1 MMSSWKRTEVRR
13 GREYLVQPISA
24 ASAQKEYIC
33 PGCGGMVPPG
43 VAHVVVW
50 RADGVL
56 GDEADLAS
64 RRHWHNHC
72 WSIA

>member
-1 MMSSWKRTEVRR
+1 MTSWRHTEFRR
-13 GREYLVQPISA
+13 GHEYTVQPISA
-24 ASAQKEYIC
+24 ASAQKEYVC
-33 PGCGGMVPPG
+33 PGCGGTVLPG

-56 GDEADLAS
+56 GDDADLAS

>member
-1 MMSSWKRTEVRR
+1 MAV
-13 GREYLVQPISA
+13 L
-24 ASAQKEYIC
+24 
-33 PGCGGMVPPG
+33 PG

-56 GDEADLAS
+56 GDDADLAS